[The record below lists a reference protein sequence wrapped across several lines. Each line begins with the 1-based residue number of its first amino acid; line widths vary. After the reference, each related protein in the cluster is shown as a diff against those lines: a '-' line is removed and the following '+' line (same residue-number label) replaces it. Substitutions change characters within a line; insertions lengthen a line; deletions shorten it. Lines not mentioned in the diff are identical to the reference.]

1 MSLQVYRGDKGRK
14 SLTNFSLTPKSAFSS
29 LHELSPRDAEFHK
42 LSVSTLGVDMKPWTT
57 SDSSPEGSRIHPQE
71 VLSEF

>member
-14 SLTNFSLTPKSAFSS
+14 SNKLQSFSS
-29 LHELSPRDAEFHK
+29 LHELSPRDTEFHK

-57 SDSSPEGSRIHPQE
+57 SGSSPEGSRIHPQE

>member
-42 LSVSTLGVDMKPWTT
+42 RQYLGVDMKPWTT
-57 SDSSPEGSRIHPQE
+57 SGSSPEGSRIHPQE